1 MNGEWRVRR
10 FDRAAAPPPPGQLR
24 LRVVL
29 DNIRSAFNV
38 GSIFRTSEGA
48 GVEHLHLCGI
58 SATPE
63 NPKVQKTALGA
74 ERMVPWSHDL
84 STREVLAALR
94 ADGWTRVAVELTNR
108 SVPYTVYSYPP
119 RCALVFGHEVAGVP
133 LPVLAE
139 CDAVIEI
146 PLAGR
151 KNSLNVATSAGIV
164 LFEALRQGW
173 SVAHPPPDPGGP
185 SANSRS

>member
-1 MNGEWRVRR
+1 MRR
-10 FDRAAAPPPPGQLR
+10 FDRAAAPPPRGDAR

-38 GSIFRTSEGA
+38 GSIFRTAEAA

-63 NPKVQKTALGA
+63 NPKVRKTALGA

-84 STREVLAALR
+84 STLAVLEALR
-94 ADGWTRVAVELTNR
+94 AEGWTRVAVELTDR
-108 SVPYTVYSYPP
+108 SVPYNEYRYPR

-133 LPVLAE
+133 LPVLDA

-146 PLAGR
+146 PMAGR

-164 LFEALRQGW
+164 LFGALGCGQGPQGR
-173 SVAHPPPDPGGP
+173 AGQLPAGL
-185 SANSRS
+185 